1 MRSTITFGALL
12 FLLSTVSA
20 LPLLPR
26 IASKSSS
33 SVVERQWN
41 PLSLLARSPSP
52 QIISDQGRFQGK
64 KNEHLKGLRAK
75 ATENNPV
82 VKSIWEFSHST
93 PKFLTRRL
101 NRSSFASFVFN
112 KVKPTLPEKSKGE
125 QGLPARAML
134 KNPVVKSYW
143 GKRQEPSDIPV
154 WYRLPAV
161 RKRQDT
167 SPSATV
173 VTNFTPNGPV
183 VKTTGEKPGEITTA
197 STGTKDDFF
206 TNVKDPWNINRGWRA
221 QSKNW
226 AVVNGYGK

>member
-1 MRSTITFGALL
+1 ML
-12 FLLSTVSA
+12 
-20 LPLLPR
+20 
-26 IASKSSS
+26 ASKSSS
-33 SVVERQWN
+33 SVVERQRN

-52 QIISDQGRFQGK
+52 QINPDQGRFQGK
-64 KNEHLKGLRAK
+64 ENEHLKSLRAK

-93 PKFLTRRL
+93 RKFLTRRL
-101 NRSSFASFVFN
+101 NLSSFASFDFN
-112 KVKPTLPEKSKGE
+112 KAKPTLPEKPKGE

-143 GKRQEPSDIPV
+143 GKRQEQSDKLV
-154 WYRLPAV
+154 CYRPPAV

-173 VTNFTPNGPV
+173 VTNFTPHGPV
-183 VKTTGEKPGEITTA
+183 VETTGGKPGEITAA
-197 STGTKDDFF
+197 STGTKDNFF
-206 TNVKDPWNINRGWRA
+206 TNLKDPWNINRGWRA